1 MAMVVIGTVFVDIK
15 GFPDDLYIPEG
26 RNAGRVEIV
35 HGGVGR
41 NVAEDI
47 ANVELRPRF
56 VGMVDDTAEGAEVL
70 RKLKNHKVNTDYV
83 AVTQDGMGM
92 WLAVFNNGGDIA
104 GSISKRPTSDA
115 MLRMLEEKG
124 DEIFADADSIVI
136 EIDLDKELIKTV
148 FRYAEKYHKK
158 VYAVVANMSIASQ
171 RRDFLQSI
179 DCFVCNEQEAG
190 ILFVCDFSG
199 LTPEELC
206 EELSRRVVSA
216 RIPSMVVTMGSRG
229 AVYADM
235 NGDKGVYPARKV
247 KVRDTTGAGDAFCAG
262 VAIGLTY
269 GKTMREAVEIGTR
282 LASSVITVSENV
294 CPRFLP
300 QELGLDVKK
309 EEKSAPNR
317 QLPRMRTLPVLHTC
331 RKGRYGV

>member
-70 RKLKNHKVNTDYV
+70 RKLKNHKVKTDYV

-148 FRYAEKYHKK
+148 FKYAEKYHKK

-171 RRDFLQSI
+171 RRDLLQSI
-179 DCFVCNEQEAG
+179 DCFVCNAQEAG

-300 QELGLDVKK
+300 QELGLDVKI
-309 EEKSAPNR
+309 EE
-317 QLPRMRTLPVLHTC
+317 
-331 RKGRYGV
+331 

>member
-269 GKTMREAVEIGTR
+269 GKTMRDAVEIGTR

-300 QELGLDVKK
+300 QELGLDVKI
-309 EEKSAPNR
+309 EE
-317 QLPRMRTLPVLHTC
+317 
-331 RKGRYGV
+331 

>member
-1 MAMVVIGTVFVDIK
+1 MAIVVVGNVFVDIK
-15 GFPDDLYIPEG
+15 GFPDDLYIPTG

-41 NVAEDI
+41 NVVEDI
-47 ANVELRPRF
+47 ANVELRPVF
-56 VGMVDDTAEGAEVL
+56 VSMVDDTAEGESVL

-83 AVTQDGMGM
+83 AVTPDGMGM
-92 WLAVFNNGGDIA
+92 WLAVFNQYGDVA
-104 GSISKRPTSDA
+104 GSISKRPNMEA
-115 MLRMLEEKG
+115 LKKLLEEKG
-124 DEIFADADSIVI
+124 DEIFKDADSIVL
-136 EIDLDKELIKTV
+136 EIDLDKDIVKQV
-148 FRYAEKYHKK
+148 FRYAGKYGKK
-158 VYAVVANMSIASQ
+158 VYAVVANMGIASQ

-179 DCFVCNEQEAG
+179 DCFVCNALEAG
-190 ILFVCDFSG
+190 ILFVTDFSEMS
-199 LTPEELC
+199 PEELC
-206 EELSRRVVSA
+206 EALSERVISA

-235 NGDKGVYPARKV
+235 NGGKGICPAEKV

-269 GKTMREAVEIGTR
+269 GKSMSDAVEIGTR

-300 QELGLDVKK
+300 QELGLDIPV
-309 EEKSAPNR
+309 EE
-317 QLPRMRTLPVLHTC
+317 
-331 RKGRYGV
+331 

>member
-41 NVAEDI
+41 NVVEDI

-148 FRYAEKYHKK
+148 FKYAEKYHKR

-300 QELGLDVKK
+300 QELGLDVKI
-309 EEKSAPNR
+309 EE
-317 QLPRMRTLPVLHTC
+317 
-331 RKGRYGV
+331 

>member
-199 LTPEELC
+199 LTPAELC

-300 QELGLDVKK
+300 QELGLDVKI
-309 EEKSAPNR
+309 EE
-317 QLPRMRTLPVLHTC
+317 
-331 RKGRYGV
+331 

>member
-124 DEIFADADSIVI
+124 NEIFADADSIVI

-179 DCFVCNEQEAG
+179 DCFVCNAQEAG

-300 QELGLDVKK
+300 QELGLDVKI
-309 EEKSAPNR
+309 EE
-317 QLPRMRTLPVLHTC
+317 
-331 RKGRYGV
+331 

>member
-1 MAMVVIGTVFVDIK
+1 MAIVVIGTVFVDIK
-15 GFPDDLYIPEG
+15 GFPDDNYIPGG
-26 RNAGRVEIV
+26 RNAGRVETV

-56 VGMVDDTAEGAEVL
+56 VSMVDDSAEGAEVL
-70 RKLKNHKVNTDYV
+70 RKLKNHKVDTSCVLTVPDS
-83 AVTQDGMGM
+83 MGM
-92 WLAVFNNGGDIA
+92 WLAVFDETGDIVA
-104 GSISKRPTSDA
+104 SISKRPAMDA
-115 MLRMLEEKG
+115 LAQMIEERG
-124 DEIFADADSIVI
+124 DEIFADCDSIVL
-136 EIDLDKELIKTV
+136 EIDLDKEIIKSV
-148 FRYAEKYHKK
+148 FKYAEKYHKR

-179 DCFVCNEQEAG
+179 DCFVCNAEEAD
-190 ILFVCDFSG
+190 ILFVSDMQE
-199 LTPEELC
+199 LEPEELC

-216 RIPSMVVTMGSRG
+216 RIPAMVVTLGSRG

-235 NGDKGVYPARKV
+235 HGDKGVYPARRV

-269 GKTMREAVEIGTR
+269 GKTMREAVQIGTQ

-300 QELGLDVKK
+300 RELGLDIDV
-309 EEKSAPNR
+309 
-317 QLPRMRTLPVLHTC
+317 V
-331 RKGRYGV
+331 Y

>member
-70 RKLKNHKVNTDYV
+70 RKLKNHKVNADYV

-179 DCFVCNEQEAG
+179 DCFVCNAQEAG

-300 QELGLDVKK
+300 QELGLDVKI
-309 EEKSAPNR
+309 EE
-317 QLPRMRTLPVLHTC
+317 
-331 RKGRYGV
+331 

>member
-282 LASSVITVSENV
+282 LVSSVITVSENV

-300 QELGLDVKK
+300 QELGLDVKI
-309 EEKSAPNR
+309 EE
-317 QLPRMRTLPVLHTC
+317 
-331 RKGRYGV
+331 